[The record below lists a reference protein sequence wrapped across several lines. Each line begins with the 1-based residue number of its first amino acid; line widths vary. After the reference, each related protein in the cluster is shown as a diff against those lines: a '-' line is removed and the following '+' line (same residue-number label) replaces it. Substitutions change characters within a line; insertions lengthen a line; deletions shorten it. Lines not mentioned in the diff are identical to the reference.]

1 MGEPSPL
8 QVDVSASRYQAM
20 IGVGGIGS
28 GTFFALSGNHTL
40 GREESR
46 GGRFLD
52 RRDYCKLHIVSHYV
66 KTLLGPD
73 FCTIPIGLVGDDEV
87 GRRLVDEMVDA
98 GLEMSYVKRSSGD
111 QTLFSFCFV
120 YPDAGGGNLTTDDSA
135 CGKVDAV
142 YVALAEPEFARYTA
156 CGLALA
162 VPEVPL
168 EAREKLL
175 QLGTQYGFYRV
186 ASFAAE
192 EVSAAIDMG
201 MLQRT
206 DLLALNVDEAAAA
219 AGLSLDTLPESNYA
233 FEAAKTAVEGLRGK
247 NPDLLISITAGK
259 NGSWSWDGE
268 ELVHVPAF
276 QAEVVSTAGAGDA
289 HLAGI
294 IAGLV
299 AGLTLPQAQELGTL
313 VAAHSVTS
321 PHTIDKRINRRTLQS
336 FADKSQA
343 PICDVV
349 KTLLVSQRVQ
359 RTSFLP

>member
-8 QVDVSASRYQAM
+8 QVDVRASRYQAM

-40 GREESR
+40 GGEESR

-52 RRDYCKLHIVSHYV
+52 RRDFCKLHIVSHYV

-73 FCTIPIGLVGDDEV
+73 FRTIPIGLVGDDEV
-87 GRRLVDEMVDA
+87 GRRLVDEMADA
-98 GLEMSYVKRSSGD
+98 GLEMGYVKRSPGD

-120 YPDAGGGNLTTDDSA
+120 YPDASGGNLTTDDSA
-135 CGKVDAV
+135 CGKVDAA
-142 YVALAEPEFARYTA
+142 YVALAEPGFARYA
-156 CGLALA
+156 GRGLAVA

-168 EAREKLL
+168 EAREKVL
-175 QLGTQYGFYRV
+175 QLGRQYGCFRV

-192 EVSAAIDMG
+192 EVSTAIEMG
-201 MLQRT
+201 MLQHT

-219 AGLSLDTLPESNYA
+219 AGSSLETAPESNLA
-233 FEAAKTAVEGLRGK
+233 FEVAETAVASLRGK
-247 NPDLLISITAGK
+247 NPDLLISITSGK

-321 PHTIDKRINRRTLQS
+321 PHTIDKRINRKALQA
-336 FADKSQA
+336 FADKPHAS
-343 PICDVV
+343 ICDAV
-349 KTLLVSQRVQ
+349 KNLLVG
-359 RTSFLP
+359 